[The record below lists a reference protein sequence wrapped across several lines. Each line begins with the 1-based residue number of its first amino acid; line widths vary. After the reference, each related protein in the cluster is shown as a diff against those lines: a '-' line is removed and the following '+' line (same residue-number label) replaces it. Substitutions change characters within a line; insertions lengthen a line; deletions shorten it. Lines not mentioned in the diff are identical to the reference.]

1 MKLPLGACSCRENKA
16 RASNKKHEHQNQA
29 AGAVAADGGGA
40 MLVGDITTAEQSVSQ
55 RYAQLETQSTRHLQ
69 PLFIPDNNKHCNVLF
84 V

>member
-16 RASNKKHEHQNQA
+16 RASNKHEHQNQA

-40 MLVGDITTAEQSVSQ
+40 VLVGDITTAEQSVSQ
-55 RYAQLETQSTRHLQ
+55 RYAQLETQITRHLQ
-69 PLFIPDNNKHCNVLF
+69 PLSIPDNNKQCNVLP